1 MKYPCNVIR
10 DLLPLY
16 VDEVC
21 SIESRKMIEEH
32 LKECSECKAY
42 MESMS
47 DDVPKENK
55 IIRVD
60 PENENRKASSLR
72 NIKKKIQR
80 KQIFTAVITALI
92 IGCVSIA
99 VIGGLK
105 RTKRIVEYENN
116 LSVSMV
122 DGSLVGRL
130 YGSSYTDLKIR
141 NISVNDGGASSNYI
155 FYRVSDT
162 VWDDIS
168 TNKNMMT
175 EYVICPE
182 EKNADMVDRV
192 YYYTG
197 DYSGLENM
205 NEAELQT
212 VIQNSILLWEK
223 TK

>member
-1 MKYPCNVIR
+1 MKYPCDVIR

-21 SIESRKMIEEH
+21 SLESKKMIEEH

-47 DDVPKENK
+47 DDAPKEK
-55 IIRVD
+55 ID
-60 PENENRKASSLR
+60 PINESRKASSFL
-72 NIKKKIQR
+72 NIKRKIQR
-80 KQIFTAVITALI
+80 KQILTSVITVLI
-92 IGCVSIA
+92 IICLIFA

-105 RTKRIVEYENN
+105 RANRIVEYDDN
-116 LSVSMV
+116 LTVSMV
-122 DGSLVGRL
+122 DESLIGRL
-130 YGSSYTDLKIR
+130 YGSSYANLKIK
-141 NISVNDGGASSNYI
+141 NVSVNDGGTSSNYI
-155 FYRVSDT
+155 FYKVSET
-162 VWDDIS
+162 IWDDIS
-168 TNKNMMT
+168 TSKNMMT

-182 EKNADMVDRV
+182 EKSADMVDRV

-197 DYSGLENM
+197 DFSGLENM
-205 NEAELQT
+205 SEAELQT

>member
-21 SIESRKMIEEH
+21 SLESRKMIEEH

-60 PENENRKASSLR
+60 PESESRKASSLR
-72 NIKKKIQR
+72 NIKKKFQR
-80 KQIFTAVITALI
+80 RQIFTAVITALI
-92 IGCVSIA
+92 IVCVSIA

-105 RTKRIVEYENN
+105 RTKRIVEYEDN

-130 YGSSYTDLKIR
+130 YGSSYIDLKIR
-141 NISVNDGGASSNYI
+141 NISVDDGGTSSNYI

-182 EKNADMVDRV
+182 EKSADMVDRV

>member
-1 MKYPCNVIR
+1 MKHPCNVIR

-21 SIESRKMIEEH
+21 SAESRKMIEEH

-47 DDVPKENK
+47 DDGSKANQM
-55 IIRVD
+55 IQDD
-60 PENENRKASSLR
+60 PENENRKVSSLR
-72 NIKKKIQR
+72 NVKKKIQR
-80 KQIFTAVITALI
+80 RQILTAVVTVLI
-92 IGCVSIA
+92 LVCVSFA

-105 RTKRIVEYENN
+105 RVNRIVEYDNN

-130 YGSSYTDLKIR
+130 YGSCYTDLKIR
-141 NISVNDGGASSNYI
+141 NISVDNGGASSNYI
-155 FYRVSDT
+155 FYRVSDRL
-162 VWDDIS
+162 WDDIS
-168 TNKNMMT
+168 TSKNMMT
-175 EYVICPE
+175 EYVICPA
-182 EKNADMVDRV
+182 EKSADMVDRV

-197 DYSGLENM
+197 DLSGLENM
-205 NEAELQT
+205 DEAELQT

>member
-21 SIESRKMIEEH
+21 SVESRKMIEEH

-47 DDVPKENK
+47 DDGSKEK
-55 IIRVD
+55 KLIQID
-60 PENENRKASSLR
+60 SDNESRKASSLR
-72 NIKKKIQR
+72 SIKKKIQR
-80 KQIFTAVITALI
+80 KQILTAVVTVLI
-92 IGCVSIA
+92 LVCVSFA

-105 RTKRIVEYENN
+105 KVNRIVEYNDN

-130 YGSSYTDLKIR
+130 YGSCYTDLKIR
-141 NISVNDGGASSNYI
+141 NISVDNGGASSNYI
-155 FYRVSDT
+155 FYSVSDT
-162 VWDDIS
+162 LWDDIS
-168 TNKNMMT
+168 TSKNMMT
-175 EYVICPE
+175 EYVICPA
-182 EKNADMVDRV
+182 EKSADRVDRV

-197 DYSGLENM
+197 DLSGFENM
-205 NEAELQT
+205 DEAELQT

>member
-1 MKYPCNVIR
+1 MKHPCNVIR

-21 SIESRKMIEEH
+21 SAESRKMIEEH

-47 DDVPKENK
+47 DDGSKANQM
-55 IIRVD
+55 IQDD
-60 PENENRKASSLR
+60 PENENRKVSSLR
-72 NIKKKIQR
+72 NVKKKIQR
-80 KQIFTAVITALI
+80 RQILTAVVTVLI
-92 IGCVSIA
+92 LVCVSFA

-105 RTKRIVEYENN
+105 RVNRIVEYDNN

-130 YGSSYTDLKIR
+130 YGSCYTDLKIR
-141 NISVNDGGASSNYI
+141 NISVDNGGASSNYI

-162 VWDDIS
+162 LWDDIS
-168 TNKNMMT
+168 TSKNMMT
-175 EYVICPE
+175 EYVICPA
-182 EKNADMVDRV
+182 EKSADMVDRV

-197 DYSGLENM
+197 DLSGLENM
-205 NEAELQT
+205 DEAELQT

>member
-1 MKYPCNVIR
+1 MKMSCNIIR

-16 VDEVC
+16 IDNVC
-21 SIESRKMIEEH
+21 SLESREMIEEH

-47 DDVPKENK
+47 VDAPKEK
-55 IIRVD
+55 ELIQID
-60 PENENRKASSLR
+60 PINESRKASSFR
-72 NIKKKIQR
+72 DIKKKIQQR
-80 KQIFTAVITALI
+80 LILTATITALVI
-92 IGCVSIA
+92 VCVSFA

-105 RTKRIVEYENN
+105 SVDRIVEYDKN

-122 DGSLVGRL
+122 DGSLIGRL
-130 YGSSYTDLKIR
+130 YGSSYSNLKIK
-141 NISVNDGGASSNYI
+141 NVSINDGDSSSNYI
-155 FYRVSDT
+155 FYKVSDT

-168 TNKNMMT
+168 TSKNMMT

-182 EKNADMVDRV
+182 EKSADMVDRV

-197 DYSGLENM
+197 EFSELENM
-205 NEAELQT
+205 NEIELQT

-223 TK
+223 TR

>member
-21 SIESRKMIEEH
+21 SAESRKMIEEH

-47 DDVPKENK
+47 DHASKEK
-55 IIRVD
+55 KLIQID
-60 PENENRKASSLR
+60 PEDENRKASSLR
-72 NIKKKIQR
+72 NVKKEIRRRQ
-80 KQIFTAVITALI
+80 FLTAVITVLVI
-92 IGCVSIA
+92 VCVSFA

-105 RTKRIVEYENN
+105 KVHRIVEYDNN

-130 YGSSYTDLKIR
+130 CGSRYTDLKIK
-141 NISVNDGGASSNYI
+141 NVSVDNGGASSNYI

-162 VWDDIS
+162 LWDDIS
-168 TNKNMMT
+168 TSKNMMT

-182 EKNADMVDRV
+182 EKSADMVDRV

-197 DYSGLENM
+197 DFTGLENR

-212 VIQNSILLWEK
+212 VIQNAVLLWEK

>member
-1 MKYPCNVIR
+1 MKTSCNIIR

-16 VDEVC
+16 VDNVC
-21 SIESRKMIEEH
+21 SKESRKMIDEH
-32 LKECSECKAY
+32 LEGCSACKAY
-42 MESMS
+42 LDSMEVGMIKNDNSIQA
-47 DDVPKENK
+47 DITDEC
-55 IIRVD
+55 
-60 PENENRKASSLR
+60 RKASLFR
-72 NIKKKIQR
+72 KVKNRILR
-80 KQIFTAVITALI
+80 KQILTAVISILI
-92 IGCVSIA
+92 IV
-99 VIGGLK
+99 VISVAIIGVLK
-105 RTKRIVEYENN
+105 NTHQIVEYDGN

-130 YGSSYTDLKIR
+130 YGSSYTDFKIR
-141 NISVNDGGASSNYI
+141 NISVNAGGASLNYI

-162 VWDDIS
+162 LWDDIS

-175 EYVICPE
+175 EYVICPR

-197 DYSGLENM
+197 DFSGLENM

-212 VIQNSILLWEK
+212 VIQNSVLLWEK

>member
-1 MKYPCNVIR
+1 MKHSCNVIR

-21 SIESRKMIEEH
+21 SVESRRMIEEH

-47 DDVPKENK
+47 DDAPKEK
-55 IIRVD
+55 KLIQID
-60 PENENRKASSLR
+60 PEDENRKASSLR
-72 NIKKKIQR
+72 SIKKKIQR
-80 KQIFTAVITALI
+80 KQLLTAVITVLI
-92 IGCVSIA
+92 IVCVSFA

-105 RTKRIVEYENN
+105 RVNRIVEYNDN

-130 YGSSYTDLKIR
+130 YGSCYTDLKIR
-141 NISVNDGGASSNYI
+141 NISVDNGGASSNYI

-162 VWDDIS
+162 LWDDIS
-168 TNKNMMT
+168 TSKNMMT
-175 EYVICPE
+175 EYVICPA
-182 EKNADMVDRV
+182 EKSADIVDRV

-197 DYSGLENM
+197 DLSGLENM
-205 NEAELQT
+205 SVAELQT
-212 VIQNSILLWEK
+212 VIQNSVLLWEK